1 MTIHYSIWNK
11 ASILGVFTA
20 NDSQEILDKMES
32 LKVLGEFTYNVF
44 KIEGN

>member
-11 ASILGVFTA
+11 SSILGVFTA
-20 NDSQEILDKMES
+20 NDSQQILDKMES